1 MFYKEGDIEKA
12 LLRLGIDATQRRS
25 ELVAL
30 CPMHKYRIGKE
41 DSNPSWSINAD
52 TGAHHCFSC
61 GYKGNLLT
69 LISDLLEY
77 GDLEKSKSWLR
88 SNTDVDWD
96 LVSKQLEEAKK
107 TYIHLP
113 KLVPMSEARL
123 AVFQAV
129 PEWAARDRGL
139 TKQSCELYGLRW
151 RESDSTWV
159 LPIRS
164 LDHHKLL
171 GWQEKGH
178 ISRRFFNRPPGIP
191 KSKTLFGI
199 DVWEGGQMIV
209 VESPLD
215 AVKLK
220 SVGIPGGVATCGA
233 IISSEQIEIMRRAEV
248 LIIAM
253 DNDEAGKKASNF
265 LLDSFRK
272 LGLECWFFNYGDS
285 DKKDIGDLTPDQ
297 IDWGLTN
304 AKHCVLGRM
313 AISGS

>member
-1 MFYKEGDIEKA
+1 MFYKDGDIEKA
-12 LLRLGIDATQRRS
+12 LLRLGIESTQRRS
-25 ELVAL
+25 ELHAT
-30 CPMHKYRIGKE
+30 CPMHKYRVGKE
-41 DSNPSWSINAD
+41 DSNPSWSINAE

-77 GDLEKSKSWLR
+77 GDLEKAKQWLR
-88 SNTDVDWD
+88 SNVEVDWE
-96 LVSKQLEEAKK
+96 LLSKQLDEAKK

-123 AVFQAV
+123 AIFKDV
-129 PEWAARDRGL
+129 PEWAAKDRGISVEAC
-139 TKQSCELYGLRW
+139 KEYGVLW
-151 RESDSTWV
+151 RDTDSTWV

-164 LDHHKLL
+164 VDHKKLL

-199 DVWEGGQMIV
+199 DIWSPGQMIV

-220 SVGIPGGVATCGA
+220 SLGISGGVATCGA
-233 IISSEQIEIMRRAEV
+233 IVSPDQIEIMRRAETLV
-248 LIIAM
+248 IAM
-253 DNDEAGKKASNF
+253 DNDPAGTKASNF

-272 LGLECWFFNYGDS
+272 LGIECWFFNYGDS

-297 IDWGLTN
+297 IDWGLEN
-304 AKHCVLGRM
+304 ARHCVLGRM
-313 AISGS
+313 AIK